1 MSAPGSVP
9 EHAPPSAPA
18 SVPASVSVNA
28 ITVDRV
34 TLALGGRPVLQDV
47 SLSIRSAEFVG
58 VLGPNGAGKTTL
70 MRAIL
75 GLVPPAAGTI
85 QVLGAPAARGNAAI
99 GYMPQVR
106 GELADKRLSGWDFVA
121 SVVRGHRLGLP
132 LLDAAGRREVAWA
145 LDMVGARELARRPL
159 AETSGGERQRLLL
172 AQTLIGRPRLLLLDE
187 PLISLDPAHQRA
199 VVALVKSLQME
210 LRIAVLFS
218 AHELNPLLGTLD
230 RVLYLGGGHAALG
243 TVDEVITGPVL
254 SRLYGSAID
263 VVRVNGRIFV
273 MSGGHDLEHDAHRHD
288 DGHAHGHAGHHH
300 DAAHHATSY
309 AGHCDVSHAAHGDAS
324 HAAHRDPPDAGIRNA

>member
-1 MSAPGSVP
+1 
-9 EHAPPSAPA
+9 
-18 SVPASVSVNA
+18 VNA
-28 ITVDRV
+28 AVDV
-34 TLALGGRPVLQDV
+34 QVHALGNAIEVEALTLALGGRAVLRDV
-47 SLSIRSAEFVG
+47 SLAIRAAEFVG
-58 VLGPNGAGKTTL
+58 VLGPNGSGKTTL
-70 MRAIL
+70 MRAVL
-75 GLVPPAAGTI
+75 GLVPPAAGAI
-85 QVLGAPAARGNAAI
+85 RVLGARAARGNSAI

-121 SVVRGHRLGLP
+121 SVVWGHRLGLP

-172 AQTLIGRPRLLLLDE
+172 AQTLIGRPKLLLLDE
-187 PLISLDPAHQRA
+187 PLISLDPAYQRA
-199 VVALVKSLQME
+199 VVELVKSLQVE
-210 LRIAVLFS
+210 LGIAVLFS
-218 AHELNPLLGTLD
+218 AHELNPLLGALD

-273 MSGGHDLEHDAHRHD
+273 MSGGHDMEHDAHRHD
-288 DGHAHGHAGHHH
+288 DLHWHDGHGHG
-300 DAAHHATSY
+300 
-309 AGHCDVSHAAHGDAS
+309 G
-324 HAAHRDPPDAGIRNA
+324 AHRHA